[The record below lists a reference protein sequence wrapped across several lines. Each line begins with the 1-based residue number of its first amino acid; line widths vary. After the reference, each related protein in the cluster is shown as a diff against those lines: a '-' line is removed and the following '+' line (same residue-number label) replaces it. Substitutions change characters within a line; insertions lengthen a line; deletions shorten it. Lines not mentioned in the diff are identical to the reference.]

1 MLIYTIDV
9 EHIMTD
15 GKSYYD
21 GLIQQGYPA
30 DQALTYT
37 QQYYPGFTPAV
48 APTIPAPALQP
59 VAQPMVQPMVQQPVQ
74 QMTQPGFNPAMM
86 AAPNNMAP
94 MGVAPMTVGESK
106 PIMTW
111 AAVGCIVV
119 ALLLTIMG
127 QFGNSWQTPDED
139 GEVETNLGLRNMVV
153 DCTDSSADDK
163 DMCINLA
170 YVLLSKDMEKAAN
183 ETAPSDPVLKGDIE
197 DYCENTYS
205 MMLSLATQLNNDS
218 IRTEAGEDREACLKN
233 DTAGGIS
240 GMILW
245 IGIIGSLAATVMLV
259 MSMLGQTL
267 PGGVE
272 NYGKISSWVSGGLI
286 LFAAILWMVMK
297 DNIDDNLSNGSSFY
311 LTFFAG
317 LLAVGAGVLDML
329 DKREK

>member
-1 MLIYTIDV
+1 MS
-9 EHIMTD
+9 MTAAQT
-15 GKSYYD
+15 YFD
-21 GLIQQGYPA
+21 GLIQQGYPVE
-30 DQALTYT
+30 QATNYT
-37 QQYYPGFTPAV
+37 QQYYPGFMPAV
-48 APTIPAPALQP
+48 APAIPAPAFQP
-59 VAQPMVQPMVQQPVQ
+59 VAQPMAQPMVQQPVQ
-74 QMTQPGFNPAMM
+74 QMAQPGFDPTMM
-86 AAPNNMAP
+86 AAPNNNTP
-94 MGVAPMTVGESK
+94 MGVATMTAGEPK

-111 AAVGCIVV
+111 AAVGCIVA

-127 QFGNSWQTPDED
+127 QFGNSWQTTDDDAESD
-139 GEVETNLGLRNMVV
+139 LNLGLRNMVV
-153 DCTDSSADDK
+153 DCTDSSSDNE

-170 YVLLSKDMEKAAN
+170 YVLLSEDMEKAAN
-183 ETAPSDPVLKGDIE
+183 ETAPSDPVVKGDIE

-205 MMLSLATQLNNDS
+205 MMLSVATQLNNDS
-218 IRTEAGEDREACLKN
+218 LRTEAGEDRDTCLKN
-233 DTAGGIS
+233 DSAGGIS

-272 NYGKISSWVSGGLI
+272 NHGRISSWVSGGLI

-297 DNIDDNLSNGSSFY
+297 DNLDDNFSNGSSFY

-329 DKREK
+329 DKRE

>member
-1 MLIYTIDV
+1 MLIYNIDV
-9 EHIMTD
+9 ERFMTD
-15 GKSYYD
+15 GKAYYD

-30 DQALTYT
+30 EQALTYT
-37 QQYYPGFTPAV
+37 QQYYPGFTPMAAAPMPMPIPQPIQPMMQQPMQQMAQPMMNAAPMAV
-48 APTIPAPALQP
+48 AP
-59 VAQPMVQPMVQQPVQ
+59 
-74 QMTQPGFNPAMM
+74 
-86 AAPNNMAP
+86 
-94 MGVAPMTVGESK
+94 MGEPK

-111 AAVGCIVV
+111 AAVGCIVA

-139 GEVETNLGLRNMVV
+139 GGVETNLGLRNMVV

-170 YVLLSKDMEKAAN
+170 YVLLSEDMEKAAN
-183 ETAPSDPVLKGDIE
+183 ETAPSDPVIKGDIE

-218 IRTEAGEDREACLKN
+218 IRTEAGEDREKCLKN
-233 DTAGGIS
+233 DSAGGIS

-245 IGIIGSLAATVMLV
+245 IGIIGSLVATVMLV

>member
-48 APTIPAPALQP
+48 APAIPAPAPQP
-59 VAQPMVQPMVQQPVQ
+59 VAQPMAQPMVQQPVQ
-74 QMTQPGFNPAMM
+74 QMTQPGFDPAMM

-94 MGVAPMTVGESK
+94 MGVTPMTVGESK

-111 AAVGCIVV
+111 AAVGCIVL
-119 ALLLTIMG
+119 ALLLTMMG
-127 QFGNSWQTPDED
+127 QFGNSWQTTDED
-139 GEVETNLGLRNMVV
+139 AESDLNLGLRNMVV
-153 DCTDSSADDK
+153 DCSDSDSDVE
-163 DMCINLA
+163 DMCITSA
-170 YVLLSKDMEKAAN
+170 YVLFSEDMEKAAN
-183 ETAPSDPVLKGDIE
+183 ETAPSDPLVKGDIE
-197 DYCENTYS
+197 DYCENMYS
-205 MMLSLATQLNNDS
+205 IMLNIATLTDDELL
-218 IRTEAGEDREACLKN
+218 RTDAGEDREACLKN
-233 DTAGGIS
+233 DSAGGIS

-245 IGIIGSLAATVMLV
+245 IGIIGSLVATVMLV
-259 MSMLGQTL
+259 MSMLGKTL
-267 PGGVE
+267 PGGIE
-272 NYGKISSWVSGGLI
+272 AHGRISSWVSGAII
-286 LFAAILWMVMK
+286 LFAVIIWMVMK
-297 DNIDDNLSNGSSFY
+297 DNLDDNLKTGMTFY
-311 LTFFAG
+311 LTLLAG